1 MRRCGEGRH
10 GERRRDWRQGDTEW
24 QTAVMREAG
33 SAHIFA
39 AMEPVVGD
47 EQLFG
52 PTRAGSALD
61 RVQAYQLAQAL
72 AGPAFEDATLLQQS
86 PLLSHVA
93 PQLMRAEIGRASC
106 RERAETVG

>member
-72 AGPAFEDATLLQQS
+72 AGPALDDATLRPQA
-86 PLLSHVA
+86 PLLSHVSPPLRRA
-93 PQLMRAEIGRASC
+93 PRWRA
-106 RERAETVG
+106 